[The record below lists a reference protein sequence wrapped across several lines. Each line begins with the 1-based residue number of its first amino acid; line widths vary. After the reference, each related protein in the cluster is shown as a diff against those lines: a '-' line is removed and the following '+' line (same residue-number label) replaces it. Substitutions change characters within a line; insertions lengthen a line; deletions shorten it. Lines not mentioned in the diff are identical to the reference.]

1 MSFDP
6 WVILTVI
13 VLFGLLVPLLYV
25 LPFVFGLSK
34 PMQESIDIQLAPDSD
49 SVCISCSGVDLES
62 TGERTYRCRTCGY
75 EGGSGQALAKEQERI
90 RLISG
95 WSPERRRTA
104 LKTALNEAR
113 LLLLSAVGHLEAA
126 GRYTLGFVVG
136 PGAEMEYYDD
146 HYSPW
151 RLALHSGQWEFE
163 EARRFLTDAR
173 VLSNSA
179 IVLDERQAGDIWD
192 IDENCKQARTLLADL
207 DEALDALDEEEPSG

>member
-1 MSFDP
+1 MSTKNP
-6 WVILTVI
+6 WITV
-13 VLFGLLVPLLYV
+13 VRM
-25 LPFVFGLSK
+25 